1 MSHPGIKTP
10 SRRSTVRMIGVW
22 VLIFLFSVVASAA
35 SAAEPRIIESNDK
48 ALKLLVPN
56 VSAIIFLKP

>member
-10 SRRSTVRMIGVW
+10 SRRSTVSMIGVW
-22 VLIFLFSVVASAA
+22 VSIFLFSVVASVA

-56 VSAIIFLKP
+56 VSAIILKP

>member
-1 MSHPGIKTP
+1 
-10 SRRSTVRMIGVW
+10 MIGVW

-56 VSAIIFLKP
+56 VSAIIF